1 VKGLARVGATVACAA
16 LICGFSIATAG
27 PRERGPASG
36 EAPAVTRGPYLQRLV
51 RDTVTVVWHQEPAA
65 ACAVELRHGDAPPRV
80 IRGGAATACVVEVA
94 GLEPNV
100 DYHYRALAN
109 GVPVTPETTFRT
121 GGAQAGF
128 SFVVFGDSGCA
139 CPSQLAVRDRMLG
152 SAASFLL
159 HTGDMI
165 YRKVLR
171 PEDFDHQIFSPYRD
185 LMDRAVLW
193 PCLGNHDRERDDGTI
208 WRDVFFT
215 PANNPENAKDYY
227 SFDYGSAHVVVIDS
241 NAPTG
246 KQSAQRRFL
255 DRDLAAS
262 AAPWKFVV
270 LHHSLYSSGKHGGS
284 KRIRR
289 NLVPLFD
296 KHGVSVVFMGHE
308 HSYERTKPMRDG
320 EVVRPEHGVVYV
332 TTGGGGKSIRPVGR
346 SWFTAYSESAF
357 HFTRVTVDRD
367 ALSIEMVRA
376 DGVVR
381 DRVRVPRRTA

>member
-1 VKGLARVGATVACAA
+1 VTRLVRVGAILACAA
-16 LICGFSIATAG
+16 TTLVSVGATAAS
-27 PRERGPASG
+27 RDRGLASG
-36 EAPAVTRGPYLQRLV
+36 GAIAVTRGPYLQRLV
-51 RDTVTVVWHQEPAA
+51 RDTVTVVWHQERAA
-65 ACAVELRHGDAPPRV
+65 DCGLELRRGDAPPRV
-80 IRGGAATACVVEVA
+80 IRGRTATECVIEAA
-94 GLEPNV
+94 GLEPNAV
-100 DYHYRALAN
+100 YHYKALAD
-109 GVPVTPETTFRT
+109 GIPVTAETTFRT
-121 GGAQAGF
+121 GGAEAVF
-128 SFVVFGDSGCA
+128 SFLVFGDSGCA

-152 SAASFLL
+152 SPADFLL

-171 PEDFDHQIFSPYRD
+171 PEDFDDQIFAPYRD
-185 LMDRAVLW
+185 LMSHAVLW

-246 KQSAQRRFL
+246 KKSAQRRFL
-255 DRDLAAS
+255 ERDLAAS
-262 AAPWKFVV
+262 TAPWKFVV
-270 LHHSLYSSGKHGGS
+270 LHHSLYSSGKHGGA

-296 KHGVSVVFMGHE
+296 QYGVAVVFMGHE
-308 HSYERTKPMRDG
+308 HSYERTKPMRGDEIVG
-320 EVVRPEHGVVYV
+320 PEHGVVYV
-332 TTGGGGKSIRPVGR
+332 TTGGGGKSVRPVGT

-367 ALSIEMVRA
+367 ALLVEMVRA
-376 DGVVR
+376 DGAVR
-381 DRVRVPRRTA
+381 DRFRVPRRMP